1 MRWLYLLT
9 IIIPTLLGMFTT
21 LVTLTLIFP
30 PGVILTPPAP
40 AILEIVDL
48 KINRSGRD
56 IIVFIT
62 VRNDGDEGLY
72 IQKIYANEIEVVSR
86 SIYLEPRSTEREI
99 SFVLPRRIGSEVE
112 IIVFWKSEKSEEIVE
127 SRRTVTIPRS

>member
-1 MRWLYLLT
+1 
-9 IIIPTLLGMFTT
+9 MFTT